1 MSELNP
7 GSIASKN
14 RLWWLGVP
22 VLLFF
27 LLGTGS
33 LPLLDRDEPRFAEA
47 TREMLQS
54 GDWIVPR
61 LNGQDR
67 FDKPPL
73 IYWLQAAAFVAFG
86 ESEAAAR
93 LPAAACAAGTVLA
106 SAFWARRIG
115 GERAGWYAGLIL
127 ASAPLMQIHSRLS
140 VADMPMVLFFVLT
153 CRSGWE
159 CTAGSGNTSSRRFW
173 QAAFVAFLAL
183 GFLAKGPVAWL
194 PIVTAVWQGRHVE
207 ESRRF
212 RWTWIVPLVLLLVGL
227 WGIPALMRTQGRF
240 LEVGI
245 GKHVIGRSF
254 TVMEGHGLGGFLGYL
269 GAIPFH
275 FLMLFPGLFPWSIP
289 LARRLPLLR
298 RWRNDGGDAAWLLG
312 TSLLVLVVF
321 SLVRTKLPHYTL
333 PAYPLLAVWIATRL
347 AADGAPARGVVLKA
361 GGQIAV
367 VAAIAFFGTPLLR
380 ERLPVRG
387 LVAEA
392 SPWID
397 PGSEVATVGFDEPS
411 AVWYLRARTRGFVR
425 HLKPDELDEFLAG
438 KGPRLCLVAEG
449 PKTAD
454 PLSRWSGLR
463 RFESSGINI
472 ANGKAVRLRLLVR
485 EADPLDGAGNRI
497 LAVPEQTVRSSPP

>member
-1 MSELNP
+1 MADSRSGTIQP
-7 GSIASKN
+7 TSK
-14 RLWWLGVP
+14 LWLLAFP

-73 IYWLQAAAFVAFG
+73 IYWLQAAAFLAFG

-106 SAFWARRIG
+106 SAFWARRIA

-159 CTAGSGNTSSRRFW
+159 CTTGSGSSSSRRLW
-173 QAAFVAFLAL
+173 HAAFPVFLAF

-194 PIVTAVWQGRHVE
+194 PGVIAVWQGRRLE
-207 ESRRF
+207 PFRRF
-212 RWTWIVPLVLLLVGL
+212 RWAWIVPLVLLLVGL
-227 WGIPALMRTQGRF
+227 WGIPALLRTQGRF

-321 SLVRTKLPHYTL
+321 SFVRTKLPHYTL

-347 AADGAPARGVVLKA
+347 AADGAPMQGVVLKA
-361 GGQIAV
+361 GAQIA
-367 VAAIAFFGTPLLR
+367 AITAIAFFGTPLLR
-380 ERLPVRG
+380 ERLPVRA

-397 PGSEVATVGFDEPS
+397 PDSEVATVGFDEPS
-411 AVWYLRARTRGFVR
+411 AVWYLRARTQGFVR
-425 HLKPDELDEFLAG
+425 HLEPDELDDFLAG

-449 PKTAD
+449 PKTGD
-454 PLSRWSGLR
+454 ILSRWPGLR
-463 RFESSGINI
+463 RFEASGINI
-472 ANGKAVRLRLLVR
+472 ANGKPVRLRLLVR
-485 EADPLDGAGNRI
+485 EADSAGGAGNRI